1 MSAPPPAAPFETRLF
16 VAWADLDLN
25 GHMRNS
31 AFLEKSVDVRMMF
44 FVSRGFDVAE
54 FARLKLGPV
63 VKSDQIRY
71 FREVGLLANLRAT
84 LALAGSS
91 ADGSRFQMR
100 NEFHRDDGQMAA
112 QVDTVGGWL
121 DIATRRLTAPPA
133 AILAAL
139 GALGRT
145 EDFAVL
151 PSSLRP

>member
-1 MSAPPPAAPFETRLF
+1 
-16 VAWADLDLN
+16 
-25 GHMRNS
+25 
-31 AFLEKSVDVRMMF
+31 MF

-63 VKSDQIRY
+63 VKSDQVRY

-84 LALAGSS
+84 LALGGSS

-100 NEFHRDDGQMAA
+100 NEFFRDDGQLAA
-112 QVDTVGGWL
+112 QIDTVGGWL
-121 DIATRRLTAPPA
+121 DIATRRLTAPTA
-133 AILAAL
+133 AILEAL
-139 GALGRT
+139 GTLART